1 MIIKTVNKLPNIVL
15 YEDAFSDEELES
27 LSFRTLEFKDSLGM
41 SLVTFES
48 EKTNSR
54 TSDTAV
60 FTDDKSR
67 FINEKVLSLINDKIP
82 NLRLEQF
89 EKVQVQK
96 YIAGEKYSPHWDF
109 FNVHTP
115 KYEND
120 RIATAIVYLNDDFR
134 GGYTSFP
141 YLNKEI
147 KPKKGSVLFFLYNY
161 DDIKNKMTM
170 HSGNPVE
177 FETKYIASIWIRKN
191 PINE

>member
-15 YEDAFSDEELES
+15 YEDVFSDEELET
-27 LSFRTLEFKDSLGM
+27 LSFKTLEFKKSLGM
-41 SLVTFES
+41 NMVTFES
-48 EKTNSR
+48 EKTDAR
-54 TSDTAV
+54 TSDTA
-60 FTDDKSR
+60 FLP
-67 FINEKVLSLINDKIP
+67 INESRYIHEKVSSLINDKIP

-89 EKVQVQK
+89 ELVQIQK
-96 YIAGEKYSPHWDF
+96 YSAGERYVPHWDF
-109 FNVHTP
+109 FNVSTS

-134 GGYTSFP
+134 GGHTSFP
-141 YLNKEI
+141 YLDKEI

-161 DDIKNKMTM
+161 DNTTNKITM

-177 FETKYIASIWIRKN
+177 FETKYIASVWIRKN